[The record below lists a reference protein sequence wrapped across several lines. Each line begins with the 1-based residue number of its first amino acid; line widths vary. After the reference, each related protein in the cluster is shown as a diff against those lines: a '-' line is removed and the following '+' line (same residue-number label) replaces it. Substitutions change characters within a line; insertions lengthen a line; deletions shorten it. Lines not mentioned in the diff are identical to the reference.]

1 MRIIYKDFI
10 TLTNLINFLISL
22 MPFSLILGNLIIN
35 TNIVLICL
43 LGLFLYGKQILIIDD
58 KIIKFLIFSF
68 FSYIILITSYN
79 NIPHIF
85 NNELYAKHFYKSFF
99 YLRFLF
105 CYLVINKLIEEN
117 KFNLKLFIY
126 SCAFFSFIVAF
137 DIIFQVI
144 FEKNLIGNPITANR
158 PSSFFGEEHI
168 AGGYLQKFILFF
180 LFLIISKNKNELL
193 NFLLFI
199 IFFIPIILTANRMP
213 AILYVES
220 ILIFYFL
227 EKNLKKIILFILFML
242 GIFFLFIKFPIVN
255 RIDQNLNS
263 FLNETKNI
271 VIKAPKLF
279 YYNSIEDNKEAD
291 NFGSTGYIV
300 QFNSGVQTWK
310 NNKIFGQGL
319 RSFPLKCKFGK
330 NEVCSSHPHNYFIE
344 IMLDVGIIGLIL
356 IYSLI
361 IYGVYKYLI
370 FFKIGEKFTI
380 ITLPFFLIILLEFFP
395 FRASGSFFS
404 TGNSSIIFLI
414 LPILFNIK
422 KLEKFI

>member
-10 TLTNLINFLISL
+10 TLTNLLNFLISL

-105 CYLVINKLIEEN
+105 CYLVINKLIDEN

-168 AGGYLQKFILFF
+168 AGGYLQKFVLFF

-227 EKNLKKIILFILFML
+227 EKNLKKIILFILFIL

-255 RIDQNLNS
+255 RIDKNLNS

-271 VIKAPKLF
+271 VIKAPELF